1 MSAPLHTFTS
11 HISGKNAT
19 VHIYPDRIE
28 WERLK
33 ERSGALVV
41 ATGGLSLL
49 TKRRKDGTE
58 MIPVKN
64 ISSVATKRDGMLNTI
79 VTVITSGNTID
90 FRVSHAEAQQVR
102 DVLNRLILS

>member
-1 MSAPLHTFTS
+1 MTAPLHTFTS

-19 VHIYPDRIE
+19 VEIYPDRIE

-33 ERSGALVV
+33 ERSGALLV

-49 TKRRKDGTE
+49 TKRRKDGSE
-58 MIPVKN
+58 MIPVKS
-64 ISSVATKRDGMLNTI
+64 ITSVATKRDGIRNTI
-79 VTVITSGNTID
+79 VSVITSGNTID
-90 FRVSHAEAQQVR
+90 FRVSHDEAAQVR